1 MSQPLSHS
9 DPLRIVE
16 EYLSADLT
24 KYTTERSTVFIWGG
38 YLFTSWMQLLI
49 TYQFH
54 CQLFSVQHNSA
65 LRSEQYWS
73 VREAVLLHATHHYWY
88 IPPSYSGFRAFL
100 LRRML
105 RSMCIVRSYMLT
117 LEGKGRPFEWN
128 IWLPWSVLLIAVSY
142 EEDLYIARSLHAPYP
157 QFV

>member
-1 MSQPLSHS
+1 MPGASFRYVVGRPLLVYS
-9 DPLRIVE
+9 L
-16 EYLSADLT
+16 
-24 KYTTERSTVFIWGG
+24 G
-38 YLFTSWMQLLI
+38 
-49 TYQFH
+49 
-54 CQLFSVQHNSA
+54 
-65 LRSEQYWS
+65 
-73 VREAVLLHATHHYWY
+73 
-88 IPPSYSGFRAFL
+88 YSGFHAFL

-105 RSMCIVRSYMLT
+105 RGMCIVGTYMLT